1 MVVKQTS
8 RTGLFRM
15 VLEAELLRAF
25 KLLYY
30 EHGYRA
36 FAGSVGVI
44 GLS

>member
-8 RTGLFRM
+8 KTGLFWM
-15 VLEAELLRAF
+15 ILDVELLRAF

-36 FAGSVGVI
+36 FAGSVGVVR
-44 GLS
+44 LS